1 MIFLNAGAIIDLTE
15 KWFAAEEKK
24 ITIYV
29 FDNHRPIHHNNV
41 NSAKKVFYLFWEFL
55 KKFHLI

>member
-1 MIFLNAGAIIDLTE
+1 MFFFKLKSVIFINAGAIIDLTD

-41 NSAKKVFYLFWEFL
+41 NSEKKVLNIKMF
-55 KKFHLI
+55 

>member
-1 MIFLNAGAIIDLTE
+1 MIFINAGAIIDLTE

-41 NSAKKVFYLFWEFL
+41 NSEKKVINFGIL
-55 KKFHLI
+55 KKFKKY